1 VVVLFRAGDHVPI
14 ILFNEVVGNAV
25 KLPPAQTELTALKS
39 GDILVAM
46 LTVFEIEQPL
56 ALV

>member
-1 VVVLFRAGDHVPI
+1 MVLFSAGDHVPV

-25 KLPPAQTELTALKS
+25 KLPPAQMELTALKV
-39 GDILVAM
+39 GVILVAM